1 MSLVCFRW
9 GNDELKVERSAIE
22 GLESLKAHL
31 EVDLWK
37 LSYNVIENDRNTKT
51 KAKSLFQ

>member
-22 GLESLKAHL
+22 GLEPLKAHL
-31 EVDLWK
+31 EVDLWR

>member
-9 GNDELKVERSAIE
+9 GNDELKVERGAIE

-31 EVDLWK
+31 EVDLWR